1 MCAYNKDEPLPKSL
15 EKYFW
20 DCDFVQL
27 NMQDYYRF
35 IVERVLNLG
44 NTESVRWLLAHTE
57 ESSIRNVVNGSR
69 NLSDKTRNFWKT
81 ILE

>member
-1 MCAYNKDEPLPKSL
+1 MCAHNTNEPLPASF

-27 NMQDYYRF
+27 NMQGYCRF
-35 IVERVLNLG
+35 IVERVLNMG

-57 ESSIRNVVNGSR
+57 ESLIRNIVDSSK
-69 NLSDKTRNFWKT
+69 NLNDKTRNFWKT
-81 ILE
+81 IFE

>member
-1 MCAYNKDEPLPKSL
+1 MCACTKNEPLPESF

-27 NMQDYYRF
+27 NMQNYYRF
-35 IVERVLNLG
+35 IVERVLNMG

-57 ESSIRNVVNGSR
+57 ESLIREVVNGSK
-69 NLSDKTRNFWKT
+69 NLNDKTRNFWKT
-81 ILE
+81 IFE